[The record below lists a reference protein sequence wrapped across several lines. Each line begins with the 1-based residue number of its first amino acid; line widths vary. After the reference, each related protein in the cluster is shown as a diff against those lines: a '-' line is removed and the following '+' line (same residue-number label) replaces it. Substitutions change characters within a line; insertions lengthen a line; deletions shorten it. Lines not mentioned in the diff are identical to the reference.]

1 MPRRFSN
8 PCFKFVRKA
17 DNDSSLTF
25 VVVVVVVIVAAVVE
39 QINATKAKKI
49 FILIMAKTVSKIQ
62 TKSDFCCSVAMV
74 ARMQATAP
82 AV

>member
-8 PCFKFVRKA
+8 PCFKFVKNA
-17 DNDSSLTF
+17 DNDSTF
-25 VVVVVVVIVAAVVE
+25 TFVVVVVVIVAAVVE

-49 FILIMAKTVSKIQ
+49 FILIMAKTVSKFQ

>member
-25 VVVVVVVIVAAVVE
+25 VVVVVVAAVVVVIAAAVVE
-39 QINATKAKKI
+39 QINVTKAKKI
-49 FILIMAKTVSKIQ
+49 FILIMAKTVSK
-62 TKSDFCCSVAMV
+62 FF
-74 ARMQATAP
+74 
-82 AV
+82 